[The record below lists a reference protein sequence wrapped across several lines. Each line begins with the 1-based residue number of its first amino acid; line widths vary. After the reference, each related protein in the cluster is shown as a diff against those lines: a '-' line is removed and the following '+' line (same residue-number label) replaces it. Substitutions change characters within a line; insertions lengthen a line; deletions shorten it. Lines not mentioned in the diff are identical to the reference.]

1 MCARVVITLVL
12 RVRAFRTECGSG
24 SGTASAR
31 RLLMPARETE
41 AIILKTFP
49 LGEAD
54 RLVSF
59 FGRSSGRMRGVA
71 AGARRVKN
79 RYGSTLEVL
88 SHVQIWYVERE
99 TRDLVRIQQADLL
112 ESFHKAQSDYSLSTG
127 LAVISEISELILPEH
142 EVFEP
147 MFRLILLVAREVERT
162 GDWNL
167 PLSYFAFW
175 TVRLGGWLPRFDRCV
190 ACDSPFG
197 AKPAFYDAHAAGL
210 FCEKCRRSGMTPL
223 HVEARNL
230 AERFA
235 GERLDRMEYEK
246 SMQLSA
252 RELREA
258 ALAWIEHHLER
269 RLMTRELLETT

>member
-1 MCARVVITLVL
+1 
-12 RVRAFRTECGSG
+12 
-24 SGTASAR
+24 
-31 RLLMPARETE
+31 MPARETE

-59 FGRSSGRMRGVA
+59 FGRSSGKVRGVA

-88 SHVQIWYVERE
+88 SHVQIWYVEKE
-99 TRDLVRIQQADLL
+99 TRELVRIQQADLL
-112 ESFHKAQSDYSLSTG
+112 ESFYKAQSDYGLSIG
-127 LAVISEISELILPEH
+127 LAVISEISELILPER
-142 EVFEP
+142 EVSEP
-147 MFRLILLVAREVERT
+147 MFRLILLATREVERT
-162 GDWNL
+162 GDWAL

-190 ACDSPFG
+190 ACDTPFG
-197 AKPAFYDAHAAGL
+197 SQPAFYDAHQSGL
-210 FCEKCRRSGMTPL
+210 FCEKCRHSGMRPL
-223 HVEARNL
+223 HVETRDL

-235 GERLDRMEYEK
+235 GERLDRIEYEK
-246 SMQLSA
+246 SMQPSA
-252 RELREA
+252 RELRGA
-258 ALAWIEHHLER
+258 GLAWIEHHVER